1 MIDQD
6 APVDRDEKMAEAI
19 NLETK
24 YYYNTT
30 TIPSSKNSGKYFE
43 RLKMKFGGKKYGNQF
58 TNTEEKK
65 QFMRDMHKIAVDVTF
80 TQIIA
85 KKGLK

>member
-6 APVDRDEKMAEAI
+6 TPVDRDEKMAEAI

-58 TNTEEKK
+58 TNTEEKSI
-65 QFMRDMHKIAVDVTF
+65 HA
-80 TQIIA
+80 
-85 KKGLK
+85 